1 MRDDLALTDL
11 VNLQSGY
18 HSASDIDN
26 LVRYTNSAPS
36 SAPVA
41 ARMRSGSSAARL
53 ARQAQLASAGPV
65 FDELYRD
72 TRPTQPLQ
80 ESKMAGMRDPVHRHG
95 AQLMELRNIE
105 KQSER
110 FALCCSTQ
118 YSIVHVRT
126 CTCFST
132 VSAGVLID

>member
-1 MRDDLALTDL
+1 M
-11 VNLQSGY
+11 
-18 HSASDIDN
+18 
-26 LVRYTNSAPS
+26 
-36 SAPVA
+36 
-41 ARMRSGSSAARL
+41 
-53 ARQAQLASAGPV
+53 

-110 FALCCSTQ
+110 FALYYPTQ
-118 YSIVHVRT
+118 YRTLRMCT
-126 CTCFST
+126 CTCIST
-132 VSAGVLID
+132 VSTGVLILIGFRGGALAATQ

>member
-1 MRDDLALTDL
+1 
-11 VNLQSGY
+11 
-18 HSASDIDN
+18 
-26 LVRYTNSAPS
+26 
-36 SAPVA
+36 
-41 ARMRSGSSAARL
+41 MRSGSSAARL